1 MFLAPDFKDLTNEA
15 LSRDKEARKQ
25 HAFCLLKAPPIH
37 QTSGG
42 DTPPPAAGG
51 VALRPHETKTVT
63 IYLQAPL
70 QKGQCDLKL
79 LIYYCPTGDIS
90 SPKIKYRLVRHVWHL
105 NVNESLSFG
114 VNCNIG
120 NMQTNQLGLD
130 VSICNLNQVHH
141 SLMTEIVPN
150 HLTLYCPA
158 YQLELERRPI
168 YMQSPGQQRLLVDAA
183 GLRTAESISLR
194 VSLTERPAKDSTTT
208 TNQPLEFIQRQLS
221 GVQLI
226 GDAEESEAVL
236 PGLNQLGSFL
246 MKNETRYIGVLG
258 QTGNNEEFN
267 NIVSQPDRHMTIALS
282 WRAVISDN
290 SSMQRTAYGQHFVQ
304 LRFLYDT

>member
-1 MFLAPDFKDLTNEA
+1 M
-15 LSRDKEARKQ
+15 
-25 HAFCLLKAPPIH
+25 
-37 QTSGG
+37 
-42 DTPPPAAGG
+42 
-51 VALRPHETKTVT
+51 ALRPQQTKTVT

-70 QKGQCDLKL
+70 QKGQCDIKL
-79 LIYYCPTGDIS
+79 LIYYSPISGDGN
-90 SPKIKYRLVRHVWHL
+90 PKIKYRLVRHIWHL
-105 NVNESLSFG
+105 NVNESLSVG

-120 NMQTNQLGLD
+120 NMQTSQLGLD

-150 HLTLYCPA
+150 HLTLYCPV
-158 YQLELERRPI
+158 YQLDADRRPI
-168 YMQSPGQQRLLVDAA
+168 YMQSPGQQRLLVEQAA
-183 GLRTAESISLR
+183 GLRTSESISLR
-194 VSLTERPAKDSTTT
+194 VSLEERLPPNDGRQAQ
-208 TNQPLEFIQRQLS
+208 QPLEFIQRQLS

-226 GDAEESEAVL
+226 TSSGDDGNDDEKSAAPPL
-236 PGLNQLGSFL
+236 PALNQLGSFL
-246 MKNETRYIGVLG
+246 MKNETRFIGVLG

-267 NIVSQPDRHMTIALS
+267 NIVSQSDRHMTIALS